1 MSRSNA
7 VAVFTLAALASLAAG
22 CATSPSSAPVAH
34 AQQAAPSGVL
44 VVQDQAYVQRVEQ
57 IAKRRG
63 IGVTWVNPPTK
74 RRVAATP

>member
-1 MSRSNA
+1 
-7 VAVFTLAALASLAAG
+7 
-22 CATSPSSAPVAH
+22 
-34 AQQAAPSGVL
+34 VL